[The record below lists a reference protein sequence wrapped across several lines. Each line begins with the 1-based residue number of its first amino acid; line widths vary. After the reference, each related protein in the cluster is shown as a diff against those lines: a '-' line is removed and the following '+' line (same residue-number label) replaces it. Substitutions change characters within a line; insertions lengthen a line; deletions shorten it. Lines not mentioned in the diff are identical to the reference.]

1 MSDPATTT
9 REGMVQLE
17 RALPVDLWRRI
28 CDALGVRCGAET
40 FNETEGNGAA
50 LARSNNADGRLGS
63 AA

>member
-1 MSDPATTT
+1 LSSNPWSAVSDPATTT

-40 FNETEGNGAA
+40 FNETEET
-50 LARSNNADGRLGS
+50 ARH
-63 AA
+63 